1 MRQSAED
8 RKRPE
13 GPRGDQHIGLLPGEE
28 MSKWLAQPPGDST
41 LGP

>member
-1 MRQSAED
+1 MQQTVLD

-13 GPRGDQHIGLLPGEE
+13 GPREGRHMGLLPGEE